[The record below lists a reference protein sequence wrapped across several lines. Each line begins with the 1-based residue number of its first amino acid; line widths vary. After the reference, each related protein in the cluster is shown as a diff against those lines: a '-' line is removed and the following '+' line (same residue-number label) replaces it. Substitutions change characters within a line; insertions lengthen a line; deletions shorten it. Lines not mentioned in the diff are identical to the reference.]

1 MAGASNRRGAVM
13 EDWMLSTPSP
23 RTLMLSLFNDD
34 FSSGPF
40 SDVSSDSG
48 SNKPHDGM
56 ERSKASVGSSPGE
69 SSQVTKTSLHFEPNL
84 FDANEKSSPDSG
96 SPAERNGFCAL
107 KIDTSRVGFSASIRS
122 PIIIPPGAQP
132 SPTTGKLP
140 FLMRT
145 NANTTIPSVHKK
157 AQELSHD
164 DHTISFQQI
173 LRSKPTF
180 SFVDKGP
187 SVTHHNQPLASE
199 NNHRIPDNEQEDSK
213 ANRNGDDSPATIIVR
228 AEDGYNWR
236 KYGKKQVKNSEH
248 PTSYYKCS
256 HQNCPVK
263 KKVERCQDGDI
274 TEIVY
279 KGSHNHPLLPP
290 DRRPSV
296 PFSHSNDLQADGEEN
311 ALDDHFQHAHG
322 EVPATNLSASL
333 NREGFA
339 DRSATREAIDVSPP
353 TLSGE
358 DNNREA
364 HGTVSSGI
372 DRDQD
377 VTESKRMMMDYVT
390 PATAIGTIDIGALAS
405 RAVREARVIVQTTS
419 EVDVLDDGYCW
430 RKYGQK
436 VVKGNPNPRSYYKCT
451 HPSCPV
457 RKHVERAS
465 NDLKSVITT
474 YEGKHTHEVPAD
486 RNNGY
491 PSSGHGDVAP
501 LPQAN
506 GLHWRSGPAQGG
518 IIPQY
523 SGAAAYGSLAQLGVA
538 GGFPFGMLPRGL
550 ALVPV
555 PAQMMAGH
563 PSAMQGNPRLVLQA
577 REVKGN
583 PAARPA
589 DQSGT
594 GPAAYQQLMSRLSQ
608 GPNIFTSWLQRT
620 RLTEKGNT
628 ENSNDFKQ
636 EKWIKI

>member
-1 MAGASNRRGAVM
+1 M

-23 RTLMLSLFNDD
+23 RTLMLSLFNND

-279 KGSHNHPLLPP
+279 KGSHNHPLPPP

-339 DRSATREAIDVSPP
+339 DRSAIREAIDVSPP

-377 VTESKRMMMDYVT
+377 VTESKRRMMDYVT

-419 EVDVLDDGYCW
+419 EVDVLDDGYRW

-436 VVKGNPNPRSYYKCT
+436 VVKGNPNPRSLLCDFF
-451 HPSCPV
+451 HS
-457 RKHVERAS
+457 
-465 NDLKSVITT
+465 L
-474 YEGKHTHEVPAD
+474 AD

-491 PSSGHGDVAP
+491 PSSGHGHVAP

-563 PSAMQGNPRLVLQA
+563 PSAMQGTPRLVLQA

-608 GPNIFTSWLQRT
+608 GPNM
-620 RLTEKGNT
+620 
-628 ENSNDFKQ
+628 
-636 EKWIKI
+636 

>member
-69 SSQVTKTSLHFEPNL
+69 SSQVTKTSLHLEPNL

-122 PIIIPPGAQP
+122 PIIIPPGVSPRELLESPVFLPNAIAQP

-145 NANTTIPSVHKK
+145 NAKTTIQSVHKK

-180 SFVDKGP
+180 SIVDKDP
-187 SVTHHNQPLASE
+187 SVTHQNQPSASE

-213 ANRNGDDSPATIIVR
+213 ANRNGEDCPATVIVR

-236 KYGKKQVKNSEH
+236 KYGKKQVKNSDH

-279 KGSHNHPLLPP
+279 KGSHNHPLPPP
-290 DRRPSV
+290 DRRPGV
-296 PFSHSNDLQADGEEN
+296 PFSHSNDLQADGAEN
-311 ALDDHFQHAHG
+311 APDDHFQHAHG

-333 NREGFA
+333 SREAFA

-372 DRDQD
+372 DRDKD
-377 VTESKRMMMDYVT
+377 VTESKRRMMDYVT

-419 EVDVLDDGYCW
+419 EVDVLDDGYRW

-486 RNNGY
+486 RKNGC
-491 PSSGHGDVAP
+491 PSS
-501 LPQAN
+501 
-506 GLHWRSGPAQGG
+506 
-518 IIPQY
+518 
-523 SGAAAYGSLAQLGVA
+523 
-538 GGFPFGMLPRGL
+538 GGFPFGVLPHGL

-555 PAQMMAGH
+555 PAQMAGHH

-594 GPAAYQQLMSRLSQ
+594 GPAAYQQLMSSF
-608 GPNIFTSWLQRT
+608 ISWLQRT
-620 RLTEKGNT
+620 ILQKKGTQRIQLILSRKNGLRS
-628 ENSNDFKQ
+628 EVAKQ
-636 EKWIKI
+636 TCHMVSGRGHCLCC